1 MNKNNIHDQYQQ
13 LINNL
18 KDKHLQLLVLK
29 DDKLRHDEHEWK
41 TEVKELKTE
50 ILEDAQTGIENLT
63 QLIKAHKT
71 ILGDDPLVDRLE
83 QQVVSEEQ
91 EMQRPRP

>member
-29 DDKLRHDEHEWK
+29 DDKLHHDEHEWK

-50 ILEDAQTGIENLT
+50 ILEDAQTGIEHLT
-63 QLIKAHKT
+63 QLIKAHRN
-71 ILGDDPLVDRLE
+71 ILGNDSLIDSLQER
-83 QQVVSEEQ
+83 VVSREQ
-91 EMQRPRP
+91 KIQGPRP

>member
-1 MNKNNIHDQYQQ
+1 MNKNNIYDQYQQ
-13 LINNL
+13 LVNNI

-50 ILEDAQTGIENLT
+50 ILEDAQNGIENLM
-63 QLIKAHKT
+63 QLIKAHRT
-71 ILGDDPLVDRLE
+71 ILGNDSLIDSLE
-83 QQVVSEEQ
+83 ERAVSKDKKIPG
-91 EMQRPRP
+91 PRP